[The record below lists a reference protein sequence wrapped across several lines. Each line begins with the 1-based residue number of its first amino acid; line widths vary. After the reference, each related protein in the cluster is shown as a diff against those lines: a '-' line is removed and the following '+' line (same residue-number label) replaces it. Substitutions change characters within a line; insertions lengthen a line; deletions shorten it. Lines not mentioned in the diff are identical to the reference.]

1 MTISCLYVGIDVSKD
16 HLDIF
21 DPQHGLLRVANT
33 AKAVAA
39 WALTPNVRGRF
50 VIFEATGSY
59 DRALRHQL
67 EAAGIPFSRVNPER
81 ARDFARAT
89 GRRAKTD
96 PVDAKMLSELGRRFA
111 PNADDAI
118 DPQREELALCHKRRD
133 QLVAMRA
140 QESVRRSESQDPRL
154 AADITRHIA
163 WLDQEIAELE
173 AQIKASIRSDPDLR
187 EIQSRLRSVPGV
199 GLVTS
204 TTLIALMP
212 ELGQRSPGSIA
223 ALAGLAPFNN
233 DSGKRS
239 GQRSIQGGRRRVR
252 RALYMAALSASRS
265 KTKLGAF
272 YKNLRDQNRP
282 AKVALIA
289 LARKILVILNAIMRD
304 KTNFARA

>member
-1 MTISCLYVGIDVSKD
+1 MSISCLYVGIDISKD

-21 DPQHGLLRVANT
+21 DPHHGLLRVANNAT
-33 AKAVAA
+33 AVAA
-39 WALTPNVRGRF
+39 WASTPNVKGRF

-59 DRALRHQL
+59 DRVLRQHL
-67 EAAGIPFSRVNPER
+67 EAVGIPFSRVNPER

-111 PNADDAI
+111 PDADDAV
-118 DPQREELALCHKRRD
+118 DLQREALALWHKRRD

-140 QESVRRSESQDPRL
+140 QESVRHSESLDLEL
-154 AADITRHIA
+154 AAAIARHIA
-163 WLDQEIAELE
+163 WLNQEIADLE
-173 AQIKASIRSDPDLR
+173 AQIKASIQSNPELR
-187 EIQSRLRSVPGV
+187 EIQNRLRSVPGV

-252 RALYMAALSASRS
+252 RALYMAALGASRS
-265 KTKLGAF
+265 KTRLGAF
-272 YKNLRDQNRP
+272 YKNLRGQNRP
-282 AKVALIA
+282 AKVVLVA

-304 KTNFARA
+304 KTNFVTA

>member
-1 MTISCLYVGIDVSKD
+1 MSISCIYVGIDVSKD

-21 DPQHGLLRVANT
+21 DPHHGLLRVANT
-33 AKAVAA
+33 ATAVAA
-39 WALTPNVRGRF
+39 WASTPNVEGRF

-59 DRALRHQL
+59 DGVLRQQL
-67 EAAGIPFSRVNPER
+67 EAAGIRFSRVNPER
-81 ARDFARAT
+81 ARDFARAS

-96 PVDAKMLSELGRRFA
+96 PVDAKMLSDLGRRFA
-111 PNADDAI
+111 PTADDAI
-118 DPQREELALCHKRRD
+118 DPQREALALWHKRRD

-140 QESVRRSESQDPRL
+140 QESVRHSESQDLQL
-154 AADITRHIA
+154 AAAIARHIA
-163 WLDQEIAELE
+163 WLDQEIAGLE
-173 AQIKASIRSDPDLR
+173 AQIKTSIRSDPELR

-223 ALAGLAPFNN
+223 ALAGLAPYNN

-272 YKNLRDQNRP
+272 YKNLRSQNRP

-289 LARKILVILNAIMRD
+289 LARKILVIINAIMRD
-304 KTNFARA
+304 KTNFAAA